1 MIGSM
6 ASLPLPDGDGEG
18 SHEIFPF
25 DVLQE
30 KLFRDS
36 AIEVPVIYW
45 PERPQRL
52 IRISAQLYNSEEE
65 YAYLAQALKRLLT

>member
-1 MIGSM
+1 MIGSV
-6 ASLPLPDGDGEG
+6 ASLPLPDGAGES

-30 KLFRDS
+30 KLFREF

-45 PERPQRL
+45 PERPKRL
-52 IRISAQLYNSEEE
+52 IRISAQLYNSEDE
-65 YAYLAQALKRLLT
+65 YAYLAEALKQLID